1 MTLVGE
7 IERLGR
13 AAESGEMTEQEAVRQ
28 LLLVARLTPLS
39 AEGMIKDWRGAVE
52 RYEEAGRKMVE
63 ATAELARMAGKTKD
77 RGDA

>member
-39 AEGMIKDWRGAVE
+39 AVGMIKDWRGAVE